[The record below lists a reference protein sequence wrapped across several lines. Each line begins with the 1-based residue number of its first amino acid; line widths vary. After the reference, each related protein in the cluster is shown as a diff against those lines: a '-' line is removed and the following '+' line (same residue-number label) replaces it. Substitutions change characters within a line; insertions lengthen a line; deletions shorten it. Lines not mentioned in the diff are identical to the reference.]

1 MTMKKEP
8 IPIIGPK
15 PVILEKGVQP
25 FVPKYQLTS
34 NEEEILSEFKKKMNE
49 RELTEKEREFCED
62 DSLCR
67 YLRARD
73 WFVF

>member
-49 RELTEKEREFCED
+49 RQMINED
-62 DSLCR
+62 
-67 YLRARD
+67 
-73 WFVF
+73 